1 MSWLLYI
8 ILAMLIIVLYRLVK
22 GSLLEDRLL
31 ALNVISVLIILIMG
45 YYALLYDQGFY
56 LDIALVYALLS
67 FSEILAVVKF
77 SYIAPTPKKKEEER
91 DEG

>member
-8 ILAMLIIVLYRLVK
+8 ILAMLIVVLYRLVK
-22 GSLLEDRLL
+22 GPLLEDRLL
-31 ALNVISVLIILIMG
+31 ALNVIAVLIILIMG

-56 LDIALVYALLS
+56 LDVALVYALLS

-77 SYIAPTPKKKEEER
+77 AYIAPTPEKKEEER